1 MKGSMAEGQICN
13 AVYKVGS
20 MEVKAILFANAQ
32 GMTMHY
38 GICLKHEEESLACDL
53 GTDLMQARKMFFDV
67 VFGGVTVCTLQ
78 DVIEDRMGTLF

>member
-13 AVYKVGS
+13 AVYKVGG

-38 GICLKHEEESLACDL
+38 GICLEHEGESLACDL
-53 GTDLMQARKMFFDV
+53 GTDLMQARKMFISRQLPLKCR
-67 VFGGVTVCTLQ
+67 GILLYC
-78 DVIEDRMGTLF
+78 

>member
-38 GICLKHEEESLACDL
+38 GICLENEGDSLACDL

>member
-38 GICLKHEEESLACDL
+38 GICLEHEGESLACDL

>member
-13 AVYKVGS
+13 AVYKVGG

-38 GICLKHEEESLACDL
+38 GICLEHEGERQTCDL
-53 GTDLMQARKMFFDV
+53 GTDSMQARRLFFDV